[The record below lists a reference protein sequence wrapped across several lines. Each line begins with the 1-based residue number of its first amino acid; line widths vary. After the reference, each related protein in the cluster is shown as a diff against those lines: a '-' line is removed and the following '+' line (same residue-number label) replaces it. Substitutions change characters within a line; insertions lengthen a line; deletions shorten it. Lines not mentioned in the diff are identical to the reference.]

1 METEQ
6 NKVKQFN
13 IDNIWI
19 GFVIGIISPLI
30 ALVAFYKIKFGGMSP
45 SEFKHMLDTGGIFS
59 HVVSLCVIVNLA
71 IFYLFLNKE
80 KYKATRG
87 ILLSTLIYAGYIA
100 YLKLF

>member
-1 METEQ
+1 MEPEQ
-6 NKVKQFN
+6 NKIKKFD
-13 IDNIWI
+13 IDSIWI
-19 GFVIGIISPLI
+19 GFVIGVISPLM
-30 ALVAFYKIKFGGMSP
+30 ALLLFYKIKFGDMTP
-45 SEFKHMLDTGGIFS
+45 SEFKHLLDTGGIFS
-59 HVVSLCVIVNLA
+59 HVISLCVIVNLA